1 MNLGLIREHIS
12 KSLLNNDNNK
22 VKSFLN
28 EIKNDKYVLE
38 EMYVYGLIESL
49 TPNQNINFMIKE
61 CIDAL
66 NTYDG
71 RKNKIKK
78 LFKNFHNPNYV
89 ISESNGRLYDAIST
103 LIDNKYTK
111 QSSKKV
117 LESYGKITEHINLV
131 NSIKSESIVESC
143 DIDYKKLF
151 KFINKNINESCGK
164 LDEKQ
169 LNIIQVI
176 MKGDINEKLSLFEEM
191 KTKSL
196 DMLESLTEDDMDLD
210 IKEQSISKIKEMESV
225 VDKLDENI
233 LLLVDLLD

>member
-143 DIDYKKLF
+143 DIDYKKLV